1 MCQKVM
7 DIHKPPHRLGALLI
21 EGWMRA
27 PPASKKRAH
36 WKCSQTT
43 KQQRTMCL
51 RLWRCTNRRIGWVL
65 REQRAGC
72 ERRLRRKNSFGELQT
87 TAANTCQHII
97 SIDKE
102 VSFPH
107 NVSEVVGM
115 HEPPQRLGASITEGW
130 IRAPSTYWI
139 ERTFM
144 AIARTIET
152 ASLGKLG

>member
-1 MCQKVM
+1 MSEIVDM
-7 DIHKPPHRLGALLI
+7 HEPPQRLGALRT
-21 EGWMRA
+21 EGWMRT
-27 PPASKKRAH
+27 PPASK
-36 WKCSQTT
+36 
-43 KQQRTMCL
+43 
-51 RLWRCTNRRIGWVL
+51 
-65 REQRAGC
+65 EQC
-72 ERRLRRKNSFGELQT
+72 WELQT

-97 SIDKE
+97 SLDKE